1 MWKFA
6 DDNKQEI
13 SKEKTIEYLEK
24 GKYENLFHSE
34 YKLNEDQICS
44 FTATSGNGVLILCLE
59 KLKNDFENTEGLEC
73 ILKFLKVFIKKR
85 SPTFLSNDLPLVQ
98 PHPF

>member
-24 GKYENLFHSE
+24 GKYENLFQSE
-34 YKLNEDQICS
+34 YKLYRRSDMLFYLYQWKWC
-44 FTATSGNGVLILCLE
+44 T
-59 KLKNDFENTEGLEC
+59 DFMFR
-73 ILKFLKVFIKKR
+73 KIKK
-85 SPTFLSNDLPLVQ
+85 
-98 PHPF
+98 

>member
-24 GKYENLFHSE
+24 GKYENLFQSE
-34 YKLNEDQICS
+34 YKLYRRSDMLFYLYQRKWC
-44 FTATSGNGVLILCLE
+44 T
-59 KLKNDFENTEGLEC
+59 DFMLR
-73 ILKFLKVFIKKR
+73 KIKK
-85 SPTFLSNDLPLVQ
+85 
-98 PHPF
+98 

>member
-24 GKYENLFHSE
+24 GKYENLFRSE
-34 YKLNEDQICS
+34 YKLYRRSDMLFYLYQRKWC
-44 FTATSGNGVLILCLE
+44 T
-59 KLKNDFENTEGLEC
+59 DFMLR
-73 ILKFLKVFIKKR
+73 KIKK
-85 SPTFLSNDLPLVQ
+85 
-98 PHPF
+98 

>member
-13 SKEKTIEYLEK
+13 SKEKTIKYLEK

-34 YKLNEDQICS
+34 YKLNRRSDMLFYRYQWRWC
-44 FTATSGNGVLILCLE
+44 T
-59 KLKNDFENTEGLEC
+59 DFMFR
-73 ILKFLKVFIKKR
+73 KIKK
-85 SPTFLSNDLPLVQ
+85 
-98 PHPF
+98 